1 MDTCIIQTPL
11 YYKQLVWSQKCQ
23 KSYVPYLY
31 NTDTSVKW
39 TLGSV
44 PLVSVLK
51 RFDCS
56 SFLFWS
62 LRETVPDKG
71 KPWFMYEAYQHII
84 KVQVEYLIRIGVDP
98 ALKVKI
104 PFFTQNVVISI
115 CIAEKCLHDHSL
127 SLMSLLAGLLQWGP
141 LSHFF
146 TQKHSIMHV

>member
-62 LRETVPDKG
+62 LCETVPDKG

-98 ALKVKI
+98 ALKVKNSI
-104 PFFTQNVVISI
+104 LYPKCCYIYMYSWKMFARSFVVTNVSPCGVTTVRAFISFFYSKT
-115 CIAEKCLHDHSL
+115 
-127 SLMSLLAGLLQWGP
+127 
-141 LSHFF
+141 
-146 TQKHSIMHV
+146 